1 MSSKFRIICKS
12 FLFTIM
18 VMLTWSCEQGDGYGE
33 SFFSKSYITDYVY
46 PDSLVSHYVETVDD
60 TMVVCLDFQATYRV
74 GLLSYRH
81 FADWERR
88 EQLFDSLMVSYGDT
102 TYNEDIYLE
111 GHQALATPIDS
122 ISVVSDADYDENH
135 TAGSDLSDIVIFQ
148 GVSYYNFISHGYFRE
163 KDTFGDYYDDYGSKL
178 KRRLSELRPEDYHLW
193 KFYPFEF
200 KFLKPS
206 LSQVHHITVT
216 IATGGKTFKVT
227 ETLDF
232 GK

>member
-1 MSSKFRIICKS
+1 MNNKIRILCES
-12 FLFTIM
+12 FLFTIV
-18 VMLTWSCEQGDGYGE
+18 VMLNWSCEKGDGYGE

-46 PDSLVSHYVETVDD
+46 PDSLESCFVETVDD
-60 TMVVCLDFQATYRV
+60 RMVMRLRFHGGYYVALS
-74 GLLSYRH
+74 SYRY

-88 EQLFDSLMVSYGDT
+88 EYLFDSLMVSYGDT
-102 TYNEDIYLE
+102 TYNEDIYVE

-122 ISVVSDADYDENH
+122 ISVISDADYDENH
-135 TAGSDLSDIVIFQ
+135 AAGSDLSDIVIFQ

-163 KDTFGDYYDDYGSKL
+163 EDIYGDYYDDNGLKL
-178 KRRLSELRPEDYHLW
+178 NRPLSELRPEDYHLW
-193 KFYPFEF
+193 DFYPFEF
-200 KFLKPS
+200 KFFKPS

-232 GK
+232 SK